1 MATITNKQAVRNTIG
16 QTPWGNA
23 TTLRYTLKTTA
34 TGAVEGGSSTAA
46 VASGDVVQIGVIPA
60 GLRLIDSQV
69 IIKTGMTASV
79 TGDLGFRYVDQPD
92 SASVPQDA
100 QYFGAALA
108 LTTAARLR
116 NATTKVSVAL
126 PKEAFLTLTTGGAA
140 NAKASEIEIVIL
152 AVAEGVK

>member
-46 VASGDVVQIGVIPA
+46 VAIGDVINVGVIPA

-69 IIKTGMTASV
+69 IVKTGMTASV
-79 TGDLGFRYVDQPD
+79 TGDLGFKYVDGPD
-92 SASVPQDA
+92 STAVPQDA
-100 QYFGAALA
+100 QYFGAALVLSA
-108 LTTAARLR
+108 AARLR
-116 NATTKVSVAL
+116 NATTKTSAVL
-126 PKEAFLTLTTGGAA
+126 PKEAYLTLTTAGAA
-140 NAKASEIEIVIL
+140 NNKASEIEVVVL